1 MAEKK
6 MIIDGVSCPFT
17 TERNVL
23 EVARN
28 NGIDI
33 PSLCYCENLSI
44 YGGCRLCLVENDRGK
59 MDAACSMQ
67 PRDGMVVNTHTKQV
81 LDSRRTTL
89 QLLMSSHRADC
100 LTCDQSGRCKLQ
112 EYARRYH
119 VDAHRFEPNTYC
131 TEPMDLSS
139 PSIVRD
145 PSKCILCGLCVRT
158 CAEIQNIGAV
168 DFSGRGKKA
177 HISADFGKT
186 LRDTDCVGCG
196 QCASVC
202 PTGAIT
208 IRNETEKFWSM
219 LQDQTR
225 KVVVQYAPSVRVGM
239 AERFG
244 LPANEPCTGKLVAA
258 LRRLGADVVYDTN
271 LTADLTIMEESA
283 EFLEKV
289 KTGAKLPMFTS
300 CCPGWIQHVEH
311 RHPHLMP
318 QVSTCGSPMAMFGS
332 LIRKQFAGENVYS
345 VAIMPCTGKKF
356 EAARPELEKDGER
369 LIDLVITTSELCD
382 MIEEA
387 GIDFAALPDEEPDAP
402 LGDYTGAGVIFGVTG
417 GVTEAVIRRVLDD
430 ASPNTLQTIAECGVR
445 GLEGIKAFTVTAG
458 DLTIRIAV
466 ANGLANADK
475 LIAKVES
482 GEEQFDFIEVMACP
496 NGCIGGGGQP
506 PPATSARPSA
516 PRPSSRR
523 TKPAPCASRSRT
535 PTWAMSTTTCSRAAP
550 TSCCTST
557 TRPTVSTAEPPETQ
571 QNTKR
576 AWKNTSMHVFFA
588 PRAVRICTASSGWKV
603 KQVQQAGPAKP
614 FFLAGRSEDRQ
625 PVRPCAAF
633 PTAPHPTRR
642 VSCCAARSVAG
653 SVEMI

>member
-1 MAEKK
+1 MAEEKK

-67 PRDGMVVNTHTKQV
+67 PRDGMVVSTHTKQV

-145 PSKCILCGLCVRT
+145 PSKCILCGLCMRT

-186 LRDTDCVGCG
+186 LKDTDCVGCG
-196 QCASVC
+196 QCAAVC

-258 LRRLGADVVYDTN
+258 LRRLGVDVVYDTN

-387 GIDFAALPDEEPDAP
+387 GIDFAHLPDEEPDAP

-458 DLTIRIAV
+458 GLTIRIAV

-506 PPATSARPSA
+506 PACNKRKAERA
-516 PRPSSRR
+516 EAIF
-523 TKPAPCASRSRT
+523 KADEACALRI
-535 PTWAMSTTTCSRAAP
+535 P
-550 TSCCTST
+550 
-557 TRPTVSTAEPPETQ
+557 Q
-571 QNTKR
+571 QNPDLGYVYDTLLQGR
-576 AWKNTSMHVFFA
+576 AHELLH
-588 PRAVRICTASSGWKV
+588 IHY
-603 KQVQQAGPAKP
+603 PAH
-614 FFLAGRSEDRQ
+614 GQHS
-625 PVRPCAAF
+625 
-633 PTAPHPTRR
+633 
-642 VSCCAARSVAG
+642 
-653 SVEMI
+653 

>member
-119 VDAHRFEPNTYC
+119 VDEHRFEPNTYC

-186 LRDTDCVGCG
+186 LKDTDCVGCG
-196 QCASVC
+196 QCAAVC

-300 CCPGWIQHVEH
+300 CCPGWIQHVEN

-387 GIDFAALPDEEPDAP
+387 GINFAALPDEEPDAP
-402 LGDYTGAGVIFGVTG
+402 LGDYTGAGVIFPLAVAAVGIFASIIATFFVRGKDDSNPHKALKMGSYVSAVIVAVLSVVLSYSFFGKIYYALAIIAGLIVGLVIGFVTEVYTSDDYKSVKRIAAQSETGSATTIISGVAVGMMSTWVPIVLICIGIYISYSVTG
-417 GVTEAVIRRVLDD
+417 DLYGIALAAELIDSGKALE
-430 ASPNTLQTIAECGVR
+430 TLER
-445 GLEGIKAFTVTAG
+445 F
-458 DLTIRIAV
+458 IAV
-466 ANGLANADK
+466 SNRAEANA
-475 LIAKVES
+475 
-482 GEEQFDFIEVMACP
+482 
-496 NGCIGGGGQP
+496 
-506 PPATSARPSA
+506 
-516 PRPSSRR
+516 
-523 TKPAPCASRSRT
+523 
-535 PTWAMSTTTCSRAAP
+535 
-550 TSCCTST
+550 
-557 TRPTVSTAEPPETQ
+557 
-571 QNTKR
+571 
-576 AWKNTSMHVFFA
+576 
-588 PRAVRICTASSGWKV
+588 
-603 KQVQQAGPAKP
+603 
-614 FFLAGRSEDRQ
+614 
-625 PVRPCAAF
+625 
-633 PTAPHPTRR
+633 
-642 VSCCAARSVAG
+642 
-653 SVEMI
+653 